1 MATSPCSQLLGEIL
15 RDADLITEA
24 QIQVALQDQQ
34 YSPLLIGE
42 ILAVRG
48 WLHQETADFFAESW
62 PRMVKTR
69 DRRPLGYYL
78 QQAYLLQEAQVN
90 LILEEQLK
98 LGIRF
103 GSVAVLKGWV
113 KQKTLDYFLEHL
125 VPEAKTTSAFQ
136 GRNTQAN
143 ITLGRDTRLQ
153 TEAGH
158 ETQGIDDRH
167 GHTKT
172 PHRDRV
178 TGTGS
183 RAANNNGRITLNPFA
198 SSSGKGKVRTGK
210 TKQTHSTHSNDS
222 YASNPDRE
230 DFDLASVLG
239 DDAKSTAE
247 KDWEER
253 IWID

>member
-1 MATSPCSQLLGEIL
+1 MAQSPCSQLLGEIL
-15 RDADLITEA
+15 READLITEA

-34 YSPLLIGE
+34 YSPLPIGE
-42 ILAVRG
+42 ILVVRG

-78 QQAYLLQEAQVN
+78 QQAYLLQEDQVN
-90 LILEEQLK
+90 LILEEQRK
-98 LGIRF
+98 LGVRF

-125 VPEAKTTSAFQ
+125 MPEAITTSAFQ
-136 GRNTQAN
+136 GRNTQSN
-143 ITLGRDTRLQ
+143 IALGRDTRLQ
-153 TEAGH
+153 TETSY
-158 ETQGIDDRH
+158 ETQGIGDRR
-167 GHTKT
+167 
-172 PHRDRV
+172 PVNPPSRDRV
-178 TGTGS
+178 TAS
-183 RAANNNGRITLNPFA
+183 RASNNSGRIILNPFA
-198 SSSGKGKVRTGK
+198 SSSGNGKARTGK
-210 TKQTHSTHSNDS
+210 TKPTRSANDGL
-222 YASNPDRE
+222 ATNPNRE

-239 DDAKSTAE
+239 DGAKSTAE

>member
-1 MATSPCSQLLGEIL
+1 MAQSPSSKLLGEIL

-42 ILAVRG
+42 ILVVRG

-78 QQAYLLQEAQVN
+78 QQAYLLQEEQVS
-90 LILEEQLK
+90 LILEEQRK

-113 KQKTLDYFLEHL
+113 KQKTLDYFLENL
-125 VPEAKTTSAFQ
+125 IPEAKTTSAFQ
-136 GRNTQAN
+136 GRNTGAN
-143 ITLGRDTRLQ
+143 IAASLDTRLQ
-153 TEAGH
+153 TETAD
-158 ETQGIDDRH
+158 ETQAIGDRH
-167 GHTKT
+167 EQTKGQKKDLIIT
-172 PHRDRV
+172 PSYSTHK
-178 TGTGS
+178 
-183 RAANNNGRITLNPFA
+183 NRINLNPFA
-198 SSSGKGKVRTGK
+198 SNSSNGKAKTTK
-210 TKQTHSTHSNDS
+210 TKQAHSDGSFI
-222 YASNPDRE
+222 SNPNRE

-239 DDAKSTAE
+239 ESAKSTSE
-247 KDWEER
+247 RDWEDR
-253 IWID
+253 IWVD

>member
-1 MATSPCSQLLGEIL
+1 MAKSPCSQLLGEIL

-42 ILAVRG
+42 ILVVRG

-90 LILEEQLK
+90 LILEEQRK

-143 ITLGRDTRLQ
+143 IALGRDTRLQ
-153 TEAGH
+153 TETGH
-158 ETQGIDDRH
+158 ETQGIGDRRAPIN
-167 GHTKT
+167 T
-172 PHRDRV
+172 PSRDRV
-178 TGTGS
+178 TPS
-183 RAANNNGRITLNPFA
+183 RANDNGGRIILNPFA
-198 SSSGKGKVRTGK
+198 SSSGNGKTRTGK
-210 TKQTHSTHSNDS
+210 TKQTPANDS
-222 YASNPDRE
+222 STTNSNRE

-239 DDAKSTAE
+239 DSAKSTAE